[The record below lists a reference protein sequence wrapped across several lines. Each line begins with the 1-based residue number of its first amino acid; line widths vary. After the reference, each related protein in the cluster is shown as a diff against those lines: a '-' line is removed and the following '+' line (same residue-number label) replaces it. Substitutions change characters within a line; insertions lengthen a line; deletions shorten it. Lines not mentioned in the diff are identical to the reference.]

1 MAKIVVHH
9 LVLLKHTES
18 CVFDWTGVEPHQ
30 SLIAPSYLPE
40 LINWS
45 SIKRRWCESAV
56 RLFALKPC
64 RRSDN
69 SQPFLSLLG
78 VSFIAHSSSWDWLAQ
93 NKNSDQH
100 LGPGPAAWLKP
111 EQREGGTGTYMYVC
125 FLLYVGASF
134 ELWRLHPCTKTAQL
148 AQVQPASCHTE
159 CFVIVQEE
167 REPIRSGQA
176 EDEKCHN
183 YGFRRPPLLCV
194 EINTFDLIMTAKA
207 ERCLS

>member
-1 MAKIVVHH
+1 MK
-9 LVLLKHTES
+9 
-18 CVFDWTGVEPHQ
+18 
-30 SLIAPSYLPE
+30 
-40 LINWS
+40 
-45 SIKRRWCESAV
+45 SAV
-56 RLFALKPC
+56 RLFPLKPC

-93 NKNSDQH
+93 IKNSDQH

-134 ELWRLHPCTKTAQL
+134 EPWRLHPCTKAAQL

-167 REPIRSGQA
+167 GEPIRSGQA
-176 EDEKCHN
+176 EDEKCHK
-183 YGFRRPPLLCV
+183 YGFQRPPFIMCGDKYLRFNYDSESREMSFVMFSPRRLIAV
-194 EINTFDLIMTAKA
+194 IRKSAWLPNKVWQQVKFQDLTFRTAPLNSCHHTPPLPK
-207 ERCLS
+207 L